1 MFTVDATQAAKT
13 MRIVNLRIGKTILYL
28 EMILNGTKG
37 EAYIRARETE
47 RQTEKEE
54 ESDIK
59 CQH

>member
-1 MFTVDATQAAKT
+1 